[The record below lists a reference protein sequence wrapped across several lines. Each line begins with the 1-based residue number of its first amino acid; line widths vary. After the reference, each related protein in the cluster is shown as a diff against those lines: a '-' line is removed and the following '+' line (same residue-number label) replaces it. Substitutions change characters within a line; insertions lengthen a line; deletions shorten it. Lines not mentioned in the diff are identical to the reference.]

1 MTFNS
6 IIECNSITEIH
17 GTMLKGGRPQIETKL
32 AILLLLP
39 RSGLSGDHDEALKGH
54 DRDKGQQDLRFGK
67 DLIQHDE

>member
-1 MTFNS
+1 
-6 IIECNSITEIH
+6 
-17 GTMLKGGRPQIETKL
+17 MLKGGRPQIETKL